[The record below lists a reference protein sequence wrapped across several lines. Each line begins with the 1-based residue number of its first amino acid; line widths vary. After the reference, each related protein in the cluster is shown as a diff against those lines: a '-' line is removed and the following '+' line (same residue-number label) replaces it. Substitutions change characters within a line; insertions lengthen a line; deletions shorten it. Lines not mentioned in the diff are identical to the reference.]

1 MSKSRKSEGEDRRR
15 TRDVTRALS
24 IARITLRVMGAILI
38 VLGVLFWTGH
48 ALRLVPAHMVIGLLF
63 VVALWAVAAIGAL
76 ERVGFALVSRVAI
89 WGALIVWF
97 GMMQTQLLVGPHHWM
112 IRVLHLV
119 VGLIGLG
126 LGEAVA
132 ARIKRKD
139 GAQPGVGAGA

>member
-1 MSKSRKSEGEDRRR
+1 M
-15 TRDVTRALS
+15 TRLLS
-24 IARITLRVMGAILI
+24 IARMTLRLTGTILI

-48 ALRLVPAHMVIGLLF
+48 ALTLVPVHMAIGFLF
-63 VVALWAVAAIGAL
+63 VVALWAVAAIGAR

-126 LGEAVA
+126 LAEAVV
-132 ARIKRKD
+132 ARIRRTER
-139 GAQPGVGAGA
+139 AQPNQGGGS